1 MKLLQQHKKKCKLY
15 SVFLISPSSALLSY
29 KIKNN
34 GFINF
39 ILVKFLLVATRKTVW
54 QTYLKRAFA
63 WEDTKVSR
71 IWQAGRKETRVALG
85 ISSFPRVEHLMR
97 ASTHTSKFQATKIE
111 IQLGSLMHAWKG
123 QPKSESRIMQ

>member
-1 MKLLQQHKKKCKLY
+1 MIVKLLQQHKKKCKLY

-54 QTYLKRAFA
+54 QTYLKGHLPGKILKYHAFDRQ
-63 WEDTKVSR
+63 EEKK
-71 IWQAGRKETRVALG
+71 QG
-85 ISSFPRVEHLMR
+85 
-97 ASTHTSKFQATKIE
+97 
-111 IQLGSLMHAWKG
+111 
-123 QPKSESRIMQ
+123 